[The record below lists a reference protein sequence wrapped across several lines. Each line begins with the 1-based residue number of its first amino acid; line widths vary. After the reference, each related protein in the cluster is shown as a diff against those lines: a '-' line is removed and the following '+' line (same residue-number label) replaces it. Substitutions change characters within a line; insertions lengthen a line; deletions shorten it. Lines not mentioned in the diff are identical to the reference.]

1 MVNAPAIVVLGPSG
15 LAVARRAKAALDGA
29 EIHGPEDRVSETD
42 VGFDVVAEHLR
53 MLFRS
58 GRSIVGICAAGI
70 LVRALAPLLADK
82 HAEPPVVA
90 VAENGSVAV
99 PLLGGHRGA
108 NALAERLARVLG
120 GTAAITT
127 AGDLRFGTALDAPPL
142 GWTLANPQDAKP
154 FMARLLSGAPVRIE
168 GQAEWLAEADLS
180 VGADPELEIVVTT
193 RAIVGSPARLV
204 YHPACLA
211 LGVGCERGCTEAEL
225 LGLVEGVLA
234 LHGLAADA
242 IALVASID
250 VKADE
255 PAVHALGHHL
265 RVPTRFFSADA
276 LKAETK
282 RLANPSAAVLRKV
295 GAPGV
300 AEGAALAATGAG
312 GMLIVEKNKSARAT
326 CAIACAPRPINPA
339 GVGRA
344 RGRLAVVGIG
354 PGQPSWR
361 SPEATQ
367 LLAQAT
373 DWVGYGLYLDL
384 VADLAG
390 RQRLHRFDLGAEEA
404 RVRHALAL
412 AGDGRDVALVCSGD
426 PGIYAMA
433 ALVFELLETSE
444 QAPFLAPA
452 ARRVE
457 VVVAPG
463 ISAFQ
468 AAAARAGAPIGHD
481 FCAISLSD
489 LLTPWP
495 AIERRLRAA
504 AEGDFAVALY
514 NPRSRR
520 RQEQIRLAI
529 AILAAHR
536 PADTP
541 VVVACN
547 LGRAEESVR
556 IETLEGFD
564 PAEIDMLT
572 VVIVGASTTRVFRA
586 GDGRRWAFTPRG
598 YAAKRKAAS

>member
-1 MVNAPAIVVLGPSG
+1 MVSAPAIVVLGPSG
-15 LAVARRAKAALDGA
+15 LAVARRAKATLDGA
-29 EIHGPEDRVSETD
+29 EIHGAKDRVTEAD
-42 VGFDVVAEHLR
+42 VAFNDAAEHLR

-58 GRSIVGICAAGI
+58 GRPIVGICAAGI
-70 LVRALAPLLADK
+70 LVRALSPLMADK
-82 HAEPPVVA
+82 LAEPPVVA
-90 VAENGSVAV
+90 LAENGSVAV

-108 NALAERLARVLG
+108 NTLAERLARVLG

-154 FMARLLSGAPVRIE
+154 FMARLLSGASVRIE
-168 GQAEWLAEADLS
+168 GEADWLAEADLH
-180 VGADPELEIVVTT
+180 VGADAELEIVVTT
-193 RAIVGSPARLV
+193 HAIAGSTVRLV
-204 YHPACLA
+204 YHPASLA
-211 LGVGCERGCTEAEL
+211 LGVGCERGCAEAEL
-225 LGLVEGVLA
+225 VALVEGVLA
-234 LHGLAADA
+234 SHGLAGAA

-250 VKADE
+250 RKADE
-255 PAVHALGHHL
+255 PAVHALAHHL
-265 RVPTRFFSADA
+265 RVPTRFFSAET
-276 LKAETK
+276 LNAEAK
-282 RLANPSAAVLRKV
+282 RLANPSAAVLREV

-312 GMLIVEKNKSARAT
+312 GVLIVDKNKSARAT
-326 CAIACAPRPINPA
+326 CAIACAPKPIDPA

-344 RGRLAVVGIG
+344 RGRLAVVGVG

-384 VADLAG
+384 VADFAG
-390 RQRLHRFDLGAEEA
+390 ARRVHRFDLGAEEA

-412 AGDGRDVALVCSGD
+412 AGEGRDVALVCSGD
-426 PGIYAMA
+426 PGVYAMA
-433 ALVFELLETSE
+433 ALLFELLGSSE
-444 QAPFLAPA
+444 QAPSLGPA
-452 ARRVE
+452 ARRIE

-489 LLTPWP
+489 LMTPWP
-495 AIERRLRAA
+495 VIERRLRAA

-514 NPRSRR
+514 NPRSQR
-520 RQEQIRLAI
+520 RQEQIRRAMS
-529 AILAAHR
+529 ILAAHR

-541 VVVACN
+541 VVIASN

-556 IETLEGFD
+556 VETLADFD
-564 PAEIDMLT
+564 PAQIDMLT
-572 VVIVGASTTRVFRA
+572 VIIVGASTTRAFRA
-586 GDGRRWAFTPRG
+586 SDGRRWVFTPRG
-598 YAAKRKAAS
+598 YAEKRGAAS